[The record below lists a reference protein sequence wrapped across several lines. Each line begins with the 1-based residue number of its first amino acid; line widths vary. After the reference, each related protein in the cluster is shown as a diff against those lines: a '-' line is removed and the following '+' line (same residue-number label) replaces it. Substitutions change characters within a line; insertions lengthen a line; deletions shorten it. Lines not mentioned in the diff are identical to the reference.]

1 MKYSKYLMLLTI
13 PAFMA
18 SCSSDF
24 LDKDVS
30 KNASEEQI
38 QDAINKNPAA
48 IDAFISGYYKN
59 LFAPEAQKAHD
70 DFGLKAFELATD
82 LMGGDM
88 AMNTQAFFV
97 FDYMLDN
104 RLSMFRRTTTFY
116 QELYAVINGAN
127 DVIAKLLLLDV
138 QENDEVKA
146 KLGQSYSLRAYM
158 YYWLVN
164 MYQQP
169 YQWNKDKPGIPLYTE
184 KETRLER
191 VPVKEI
197 YTQMLADAKN
207 GYELLKGKKSSD
219 KSKINEFAAA
229 AIYANI
235 LSFVDDAPD
244 QWNEVAK
251 YAKEAIKGGSLMSHE
266 ALLSGFNDIN
276 LSEVLWGSDI
286 NTETNTFYASF
297 MSHMDP
303 KGPGYGGDLAAYKMI
318 SSDLYDKIA
327 DDDIRKQWFG
337 IELSEKDPNYNVKQ
351 YIQTKF
357 SDTSTMGT
365 GDVFASDYIYLRTGE
380 MYFVA
385 AEALYRA
392 NKPDEAKNMLNEIM
406 KTRNPNYNFNGTGQ
420 ALLDEICLQKRIEM
434 WGEGK
439 RLFDMK
445 RRNED
450 LDRSKGTNHHE
461 LVKKNPI
468 VKAGSNLFIYQIPE
482 DELKANS
489 AITEQN
495 D

>member
-1 MKYSKYLMLLTI
+1 MKYSKYLMLLAI

-30 KNASEEQI
+30 ENASEEQI

-127 DVIAKLLLLDV
+127 DVIAKLLLLDD

-235 LSFVDDAPD
+235 LSFVDDTPD

-266 ALLSGFNDIN
+266 ELLSGFNDIN

-286 NTETNTFYASF
+286 NAETNTFYASF

-337 IELSEKDPNYNVKQ
+337 IELSEKDPNYSVKQ